1 MVSLTTALR
10 GLAANKLRSVLTM
23 LGIIIGVGAVIFA
36 IGMTQG
42 SKAALAESI
51 QKLGSN
57 VITVF
62 PGQRRSGGA
71 NMGFGSMN
79 TMKLEDAAAILRG
92 CPSVGKVSPAV
103 NRSAAVK
110 YSNKNTTTTVYG
122 TGEDY
127 PVINNHYIREG
138 KYFTASDVKSLR
150 RVCILG
156 STTWKDLF
164 DQQSPVGKTI
174 RVKNISFLVIG
185 VFNEKGG
192 MGFRNPDD
200 GVYVPVTCAMR
211 RLFGMENIQTITA
224 QARDETLMIQA
235 QDEMDTVLRKRHKI
249 PTGGTADYMM
259 FNQADLSETQGEQ
272 QDNISFIVF
281 IMGVLSLVVGGIGI
295 MNIMLV
301 SVTERTREIGI
312 RKAIGAKRRNILTQ
326 FMLEAMIL
334 SVSGG
339 AMGIPAGILVANTLG
354 ELKQWR
360 IIHAPA
366 TILFAFAFSA
376 IVGIFFGLYPAFKAS
391 KLDPIEALRYE

>member
-1 MVSLTTALR
+1 MVALTTALR
-10 GLAANKLRSVLTM
+10 GLAANKLRAALTM

-62 PGQRRSGGA
+62 PGQQRARGVS
-71 NMGFGSMN
+71 MGFGSIN

-92 CPSVGKVSPAV
+92 CPSVARVSPAV
-103 NRSAAVK
+103 NRGATVK
-110 YSNKNTTTTVYG
+110 YQSKNTTTTIYG
-122 TGEDY
+122 TGQDY

-138 KYFTASDVKSLR
+138 KYFTEQDVKSLR
-150 RVCILG
+150 RVCVLG

-164 DQQSPVGKTI
+164 DEQSPIGKTI
-174 RVKNISFLVIG
+174 RIKGINFQVIG
-185 VFNEKGG
+185 VFQEKGG
-192 MGFRNPDD
+192 LGFRNPDD
-200 GVYVPVTCAMR
+200 GVYVPVTSAMR

-224 QARDETLMIQA
+224 QARDESLMMKA
-235 QDEMDTVLRKRHKI
+235 QDEMDAVLRKRHKI
-249 PTGGTADYMM
+249 PSGGNADFMM
-259 FNQADLSETQGEQ
+259 FNQADLSDAQNEQ

-326 FMLEAMIL
+326 FLLEATIL
-334 SVSGG
+334 SVAGG
-339 AMGIPAGILVANTLG
+339 LMGIPAGVGISNLMG
-354 ELKQWR
+354 ELKNWR
-360 IIHAPA
+360 IIHSPS
-366 TILFAFAFSA
+366 TILFAFGFSA
-376 IVGIFFGLYPAFKAS
+376 VVGIFFGLYPAFKAS